1 MCLLY
6 SMTVVNTAWL
16 DSVLCSV
23 TQHRSLRLRGRSMV
37 QSLAHLITHALSVV
51 TSDGFMHLFHLCII
65 CVICNVISFQLIVA
79 LSYIIAS

>member
-1 MCLLY
+1 
-6 SMTVVNTAWL
+6 
-16 DSVLCSV
+16 
-23 TQHRSLRLRGRSMV
+23 MV